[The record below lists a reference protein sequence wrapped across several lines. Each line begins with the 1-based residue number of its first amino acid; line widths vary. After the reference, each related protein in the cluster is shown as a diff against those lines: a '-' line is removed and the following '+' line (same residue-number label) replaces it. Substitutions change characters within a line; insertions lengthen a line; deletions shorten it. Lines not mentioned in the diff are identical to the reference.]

1 MRLSDGWRPSVLDL
15 ARRQLARRAAFED
28 FRRQGRRV
36 WIHPRGSSMRPLIGA
51 DTTLLVEFGASQPK
65 IGDII
70 LFPLGEIFVAHR
82 LVGRRRWQG
91 ADVLIS
97 KGDAE
102 PYFDAPVAPGE
113 LLGVVR
119 AIRRGTR
126 PATRLGCTGWTA
138 RAMAR
143 ISDLAG
149 RGAWLARRAAAVLPG
164 PLRRMALRAIPP
176 LARLTA
182 QLWFTP
188 LLWAVLL
195 GAKRIESMEG
205 GEQHE
210 AV

>member
-1 MRLSDGWRPSVLDL
+1 MVDL

-28 FRRQGRRV
+28 FRRQGERV
-36 WIHPRGSSMRPLIGA
+36 WIRPRGSSMRPLIGA
-51 DTTLLVEFGASQPK
+51 ETTLLVEFGAPSAE

-70 LFPLGEIFVAHR
+70 LFPLGEIYVAHR
-82 LVGRRRWQG
+82 LVARRRQG
-91 ADVLIS
+91 VEVLIA

-102 PYFDAPVAPGE
+102 PYFDAPLAPGE

-119 AIRRGTR
+119 ALRRGAS
-126 PATRLGCTGWTA
+126 PATSLGCAGWSA
-138 RAMAR
+138 RLSGR
-143 ISDLAG
+143 VSYLAG
-149 RGAWLARRAAAVLPG
+149 RGAWVARRVAAILPG
-164 PLRRMALRAIPP
+164 PLRRMALSAIPP

-195 GAKRIESMEG
+195 RAKRIESMEG